1 MAVLSFE
8 IEESEVSKIR
18 TILKALGAKKLKVKE
33 DETKMTKE
41 EFFAKI
47 DRSIKDIKEG
57 KGIKYTPELK
67 EELFK
72 DIL

>member
-18 TILKALGAKKLKVKE
+18 TILKVLGAKKLKIKE

-41 EFFAKI
+41 EFYAKI
-47 DRSIKDIKEG
+47 DRSIKQAAEG
-57 KGIKYTPELK
+57 RVTTIRNKSELK
-67 EELFK
+67 SFL
-72 DIL
+72 DNL

>member
-41 EFFAKI
+41 EFYAKI
-47 DRSIKDIKEG
+47 DESIKQAAEG
-57 KGIKYTPELK
+57 KVQKLTPELK
-67 EELFK
+67 KELFK
-72 DIL
+72 SIL